1 MSPYSISSNQLAE
14 DPADIDWFNKLTTK
28 MGEVRVFYFYSF
40 GLPISKKGIHPKICS
55 EIHPFKSNKNKR

>member
-28 MGEVRVFYFYSF
+28 MGEVRVSYFKRTHNF
-40 GLPISKKGIHPKICS
+40 KKKAVKLENCS
-55 EIHPFKSNKNKR
+55 ERHPFDSNKNKW